1 MALALRGITHRE
13 VGMSVGEMIKRLR
26 LERGVSQLELARVAS
41 LTVATLNRLEQEK
54 VSVTIKTL
62 QKILD
67 VFGLEIAFKRKE

>member
-1 MALALRGITHRE
+1 
-13 VGMSVGEMIKRLR
+13 MSVGEKIKGLR
-26 LERGVSQLELARVAS
+26 LERGVSQLDLAKAAG

-67 VFGLEIAFKRKE
+67 VFGLEMTFKKKE